1 MFSANLTGRVELEVT
16 VARKEVVELTD
27 DLDQSPASQTI
38 QFAIN
43 GVEYEIDLSEKNA
56 KKFNAA
62 LAPYVDSGRRVAG
75 RRRFG
80 GRRADATAGVDPK
93 VIRQW
98 ANEQGIQ
105 ISTRGRIPGEI
116 VDRYVV
122 FVGG

>member
-1 MFSANLTGRVELEVT
+1 

-62 LAPYVDSGRRVAG
+62 LAAYVDSGRRVAG

-80 GRRADATAGVDPK
+80 GRPVDATARVDPK

>member
-1 MFSANLTGRVELEVT
+1 

-27 DLDQSPASQTI
+27 DLDQGPASQTI
-38 QFAIN
+38 HFALD
-43 GVEYEIDLSEKNA
+43 GVEYEIDLSDRNA

-62 LAPYVDSGRRVAG
+62 LAPYVENARRLAH
-75 RRRFG
+75 RRRLT

-98 ANEQGIQ
+98 ANEQGIE

-116 VDRYVV
+116 VDRYII